1 MISVGDKLAPRTLTN
16 LDGQAVPIPDPE
28 HLVHL
33 QFRRH
38 AGCPI
43 CNTHLRSVTLALDD
57 IKAAGIREVVFFHS
71 TAELL
76 REHQQELPYDVI
88 PDPDRNAYRD
98 FGVEKS
104 WRAILTPKVLGAT
117 AAGVF
122 QQRGK
127 GTLGTLTE
135 SHLGMPADFLIDRD
149 GTVLAVKYGEHGAD
163 QWSVEELLALARGAD
178 QPGELRT

>member
-1 MISVGDKLAPRTLTN
+1 MISVGDKLDPRTVTN
-16 LDGQAVPIPDPE
+16 LDGDAVPIPDPNNR
-28 HLVHL
+28 LHL

-43 CNTHLRSVTLALDD
+43 CNTHLHSVTQRLDE

-71 TAELL
+71 SAEQL
-76 REHQQELPYDVI
+76 RAHQVALPYDVI
-88 PDPDRNAYRD
+88 PDPERRVYGD

-104 WRAILTPKVLGAT
+104 WRSILTPKILASVGAGF
-117 AAGVF
+117 A

-135 SHLGMPADFLIDRD
+135 SHLGLPADFLIDTD

-163 QWSVEELLALARGAD
+163 QWSVDELLALAAA
-178 QPGELRT
+178 

>member
-1 MISVGDKLAPRTLTN
+1 MISVGDKLDHRTLTN
-16 LDGQAVPIPDPE
+16 LDGESVPIPDPS
-28 HLVHL
+28 HRLHL

-43 CNTHLRSVTLALDD
+43 CNTHLRTVTTRLDE

-76 REHQQELPYDVI
+76 REYQEELPYDVI
-88 PDPDRNAYRD
+88 PDPDRDIYRA

-104 WRAILTPKVLGAT
+104 WRAILTPKVLASVGA
-117 AAGVF
+117 GFV

-127 GTLGTLTE
+127 GTLGTATE
-135 SHLGMPADFLIDRD
+135 SHLGLPADFLIDTD
-149 GTVLAVKYGEHGAD
+149 GTVLAAKYGEHGAD
-163 QWSVEELLALARGAD
+163 QWSVDELLALASR
-178 QPGELRT
+178 